1 MAGAGGAMAALFQRS
16 LRDMI
21 AGIRAHPGGEAAHV
35 ENEVVPGVRKEAK
48 SPDPRI
54 KAVAVQKAAYLHM
67 LGFDADWAAFPA
79 VEAMSATRL
88 QFKSAGYSAAAA
100 TFHPGTDVMLL
111 IPNLLKKDLLGNSAL
126 EACLA
131 LDCLANIA
139 TPELAQALVADV
151 FGLLQSSKPIVR
163 RRAALCLLRLLQQF
177 PDGLRPCFK
186 GLAGVLDD
194 PDAGA
199 RAAAVGV
206 LCELAMQHPQNYL
219 QIAPVF
225 YRLLTSGQQS
235 NWTTI
240 KILKIFRALAPLE
253 PRLGKKLRGPVAQ
266 LLRDSPA
273 KSVTYECI
281 MVAISGMAG
290 QEDVLAL
297 ALQELKGFLVDT
309 DANIRYL
316 GLQMVQTVFDK
327 LPGRAAEFKE
337 TIMPCLDVADTSIQR
352 LAFCLL
358 SRIVDEASLPGTVA
372 TMLEKVAGAGDG
384 LRDEVVELII
394 KMCCSNRYGLVTNFA
409 WYLSVLR
416 DLVQV
421 TVRHGDTIA
430 EQIADVAIRVDAVR
444 GEAVNVSLHLLT
456 EPAYL
461 AHAATHGGS
470 TLHHVLH
477 TAAWVVGENAGL
489 AADPVRVLE
498 ALLQP
503 GAAGLPRDAQAAYV
517 HAVTMQLVHA
527 LAGPGAAAGE
537 GQAGPQVLIE
547 LVEANLGIFLKS
559 PHLAVQQRA
568 RELAELVRVW
578 KEGVAKPGDAGAFF
592 RAMAGA
598 LASPLAP
605 VSSKSQGRVAAPPG
619 LDLGAPLAA
628 PGSDPASASASN
640 LSRSS
645 SQSSLSAFPGADA
658 PAGDAADAAAVLTA
672 RSAAEMKRSSSEY
685 SKQLHGHREKFDMF
699 YLGAEKLP
707 GARGGGK
714 AEVEGGGGGT
724 VGLVEESLRFSA
736 VAGPPAGAGGGAGAG
751 TGAGAARAEVKFADD
766 EGDEDESVG
775 EKVRDAMDVDVLAP
789 LEDFEALPQAAS
801 YPTQAPA
808 AGLGPEEAGPF
819 AGAPGAER
827 GRKHRKEKKER
838 KEKKHRK
845 EKKERSSRGERPR
858 SDGAAAEAP

>member
-1 MAGAGGAMAALFQRS
+1 MAGGGGAMASLFQRS

-21 AGIRAHPGGEAAHV
+21 AGIRAHPGAEAAHV

-88 QFKSAGYSAAAA
+88 QFKSAGYAAAA
-100 TFHPGTDVMLL
+100 TTFHPGTDVMLL
-111 IPNLLKKDLLGNSAL
+111 IPNLLKKDLQGASAL

-186 GLAGVLDD
+186 GLAGGLDD

-206 LCELAMQHPQNYL
+206 LCELTLQHPQNYL

-225 YRLLTSGQQS
+225 YRLLTSGEQS

-240 KILKIFRALAPLE
+240 KLLKIFGALAPLE
-253 PRLGKKLRGPVAQ
+253 PRLGKKLRGPVLQ
-266 LLRDSPA
+266 LLREGTA

-281 MVAISGMAG
+281 MVAVSGMAN
-290 QEDVLAL
+290 QDDVLAL
-297 ALQELKGFLVDT
+297 ALQELKGFLVDS

-316 GLQMVQTVFDK
+316 GLQMVNSVFNK
-327 LPGRAAEFKE
+327 LPGRAGEFQE
-337 TIMPCLDVADTSIQR
+337 TILACLDVADPSIQR
-352 LAFCLL
+352 LAFGLL
-358 SRIVDEASLPGTVA
+358 SRVVDEANLRSTVA
-372 TMLEKVAGAGDG
+372 TMMEKVAGAGEG

-394 KMCCSNRYGLVTNFA
+394 RMCSGNRYGLVVDFA

-421 TVRHGDTIA
+421 TVRHGAAIA
-430 EQIADVAIRVDAVR
+430 EQIAEVAIRVEAVR
-444 GEAVNVSLHLLT
+444 GDAVGVALNLLT
-456 EPAYL
+456 DPAYL
-461 AHAATHGGS
+461 AHAGGRGDS
-470 TLHHVLH
+470 TIHHVLR
-477 TAAWVVGENAGL
+477 TAAWVVGENASL
-489 AADPVRVLE
+489 AAEPRQVLE

-503 GAAGLPRDAQAAYV
+503 GVAGLPRDAQAAYM
-517 HAVTMQLVHA
+517 HAVTMQVVHVIGG
-527 LAGPGAAAGE
+527 LGAAGSDGRTEVAD
-537 GQAGPQVLIE
+537 
-547 LVEANLGIFLKS
+547 LVGVAEANLGIFLKS

-568 RELAELVRVW
+568 RELLELIDVWRV
-578 KEGVAKPGDAGAFF
+578 GGAGDVGPFF
-592 RAMAGA
+592 QGLAGA
-598 LASPLAP
+598 LGCPLTP
-605 VSSKSQGRVAAPPG
+605 VSSKAQGRVPVPPG
-619 LDLGAPLAA
+619 LDLGAPLAV
-628 PGSDPASASASN
+628 PGQDLGSNN

-645 SQSSLSAFPGADA
+645 SQSSMSAYSGAGG
-658 PAGDAADAAAVLTA
+658 PAGEICDAAAALTA
-672 RSAAEMKRSSSEY
+672 RSAAETKRSSSEY
-685 SKQLHGHREKFDMF
+685 KKQLHGHREKFDMF

-707 GARGGGK
+707 GR
-714 AEVEGGGGGT
+714 GGGGGGDGEEEGRDIT
-724 VGLVEESLRFSA
+724 GLIEETPVPPEGGSA
-736 VAGPPAGAGGGAGAG
+736 EMAPAPEGVR
-751 TGAGAARAEVKFADD
+751 RAEVKFAED
-766 EGDEDESVG
+766 EGEE
-775 EKVRDAMDVDVLAP
+775 EPAPEARDAMDVDVLAP

-801 YPTQAPA
+801 YPTQLPS
-808 AGLGPEEAGPF
+808 AGLGPEAAGPF
-819 AGAPGAER
+819 AGAPSA
-827 GRKHRKEKKER
+827 GR
-838 KEKKHRK
+838 EKKHRK
-845 EKKERSSRGERPR
+845 EKKERKDKKERRGERKERRERRSRGEGT
-858 SDGAAAEAP
+858 GAPSQPPHDS